1 MPCYCRAFLFYYIC
15 IKYRNII
22 TMLMNDFKQYFDAF
36 MADLDEDKKA
46 EYDITDSL
54 RLSNECMDFAVAT
67 MQKGNEALSD
77 DYLKLARDFALLRE
91 KYNKSFEED
100 RTDFTEQLY
109 SHLQNHS
116 SGAFVVGENKAQKDA
131 LVKEFNSLY
140 ARYKALGDFK

>member
-15 IKYRNII
+15 RKYRNII
-22 TMLMNDFKQYFDAF
+22 TMLMNEFRHYFDEF
-36 MADLDEDKKA
+36 MSDLEQDTKVEFN
-46 EYDITDSL
+46 ITDCF

-91 KYNKSFEED
+91 KYNKSFEDD
-100 RTDFTEQLY
+100 RADFTEQLY
-109 SHLQNHS
+109 NHLQNNS
-116 SGAFVVGENKAQKDA
+116 SGAFVVGENAAQKNA
-131 LVKEFNSLY
+131 LIKEFNSLY

>member
-1 MPCYCRAFLFYYIC
+1 
-15 IKYRNII
+15 
-22 TMLMNDFKQYFDAF
+22 MLMNEFRHYFDEF
-36 MADLDEDKKA
+36 MSDLEQDTKA
-46 EYDITDSL
+46 EFNITDCF

-91 KYNKSFEED
+91 KYNKSFEDD
-100 RTDFTEQLY
+100 RADFTEQLY
-109 SHLQNHS
+109 HHLQNNS
-116 SGAFVVGENKAQKDA
+116 SGAFVVGENTAQKNA

>member
-1 MPCYCRAFLFYYIC
+1 
-15 IKYRNII
+15 
-22 TMLMNDFKQYFDAF
+22 MLMNEFRHYFDEF
-36 MADLDEDKKA
+36 MSDLEQDTKA
-46 EYDITDSL
+46 EFNITDCF

-100 RTDFTEQLY
+100 RADFTEQLY
-109 SHLQNHS
+109 QHLQNNS
-116 SGAFVVGENKAQKDA
+116 SGAFVVGENTIQKDA
-131 LVKEFNSLY
+131 LLKEFNSLY